1 MHIIPTE
8 EREDNIMLYRKT
20 ISVKKSE
27 NNLKG
32 KTSAG
37 FTLQQLESWKIHIFS
52 ANIQD
57 RLKLI
62 QSFGNDYELKHIIE
76 ISDNTIAGSC
86 QYSIET
92 IIEVFAI
99 DKPVESI
106 KIPISAMVFYD
117 AYSFGKALCSL
128 NIDDSVYDDFMIGI
142 IPVEWFDTVDIND

>member
-1 MHIIPTE
+1 
-8 EREDNIMLYRKT
+8 MLYKKT
-20 ISVKKSE
+20 ITIKTSD
-27 NNLKG
+27 NNIRG

-37 FTLQQLESWKIHIFS
+37 FTLQQLEDWKTHIFL
-52 ANIQD
+52 ANIPD

-76 ISDNTIAGSC
+76 ISDNTIVGSC

-117 AYSFGKALCSL
+117 SYSFGKVLYSL
-128 NIDDSVYDDFMIGI
+128 NIDNSVHDDFMIGI
-142 IPVEWFDTVDIND
+142 IPVEWFDITDIND